1 MKFCIWF
8 PRLLIKW
15 ISNFNVIFFTIVFK
29 LNKPEFQVFLFIFL
43 FLINKLDL
51 NLFLFNITQES
62 IDIWSIDGFNVG
74 DLEELSNSGEYNTNM
89 YDPVRDAVSR
99 NRPQAE
105 SSSGGNNQG
114 PSDPQPN
121 QESGGGFDRNNPVDQ
136 PTDTDRLADYVRPYV
151 RSSYHSNLG
160 NAKITLTNHNIDR
173 NSEMSRIASHVR
185 NVRPDLFSKEFSKT
199 RINSYFIS
207 ELEAMKRN
215 FPQGNPI

>member
-1 MKFCIWF
+1 M
-8 PRLLIKW
+8 
-15 ISNFNVIFFTIVFK
+15 
-29 LNKPEFQVFLFIFL
+29 
-43 FLINKLDL
+43 FLINKIDF
-51 NLFLFNITQES
+51 NIFLSNITQQS

-74 DLEELSNSGEYNTNM
+74 DLEKLSNSASYNTNM
-89 YDPVRDAVSR
+89 YDPVRDAASR
-99 NRPQAE
+99 NIPQAE

-136 PTDTDRLADYVRPYV
+136 PTIWDTDRLADHVRPYV
-151 RSSYHSNLG
+151 RSSHHSNLG

-185 NVRPDLFSKEFSKT
+185 NVRPELFSKEFSKT
-199 RINSYFIS
+199 RITSNFIS